1 MTGRRVLRKHK
12 LAHIGELRVSDEILR
27 ARFASHCSMSKCHGT
42 CCSDGVDL
50 DPTERDKI
58 LRNADHVLSVMD
70 ERQERDVGRWFTED
84 FEDSDF
90 PSGRAASTRTHNG
103 ACVFLNGQRRCVLQ
117 ILEMQEPDRGLL
129 KPFYCTAYPICIS
142 SSLLTIDDEECA
154 GQFHCCT
161 ATEGGNLT
169 IFEICAFELEYVLG
183 REGVDELRSL
193 AETDQL

>member
-1 MTGRRVLRKHK
+1 MTDPYVLRKHK
-12 LAHIGELRVSDEILR
+12 LAHIGELTGSDEIVR
-27 ARFASHCSMSKCHGT
+27 ARFASHCSMSKCQGT

-58 LRNADHVLSVMD
+58 LHNADVLSVMD
-70 ERQERDVGRWFTED
+70 EQQERDLAGWFTEE
-84 FEDSDF
+84 FEDCDF
-90 PSGRAASTRTHNG
+90 PSGRAASTRAHNG
-103 ACVFLNGQRRCVLQ
+103 ACVFLNAQRRCVLQ
-117 ILEMQEPDRGLL
+117 ILEMHEPDGGLL

-183 REGVDELRSL
+183 REGVDELRGL
-193 AETDQL
+193 ADADQP